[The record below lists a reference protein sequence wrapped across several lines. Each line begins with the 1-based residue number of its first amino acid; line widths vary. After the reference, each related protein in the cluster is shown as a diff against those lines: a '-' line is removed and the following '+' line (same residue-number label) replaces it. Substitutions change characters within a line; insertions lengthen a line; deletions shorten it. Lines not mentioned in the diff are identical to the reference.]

1 MKWNIILKR
10 QGKFFIQVNYRTHIK
25 VLLHKHFFWVVVI
38 FAGNSALSLQLSQSL
53 IQADFHDGDN
63 FGPEKI
69 STQKIT
75 DGKLYWKNNGSCRF
89 VDTSWYSKCCKTT
102 TNCLHS
108 HNNITHY
115 HTCIIL
121 VIFSSQTN
129 FAVIRTLHHSGPLTF
144 NWVLPT
150 SCDSDHTLIDC
161 LTYLPPRK
169 NILCTSSC
177 L

>member
-1 MKWNIILKR
+1 MGGSDFRRKFCIIPPTLSESNTSWLSRRWQLWARENQHPK
-10 QGKFFIQVNYRTHIK
+10 NYWR
-25 VLLHKHFFWVVVI
+25 
-38 FAGNSALSLQLSQSL
+38 
-53 IQADFHDGDN
+53 
-63 FGPEKI
+63 
-69 STQKIT
+69 
-75 DGKLYWKNNGSCRF
+75 KLYWKNNGSCRF

-108 HNNITHY
+108 YNNITHY

-150 SCDSDHTLIDC
+150 FCDSDHTLIDC
-161 LTYLPPRK
+161 LTYLPLRK